1 MVETWYELGKRYGI
15 TLAVLADI
23 HARRVEETLSL
34 VEQNKPDIILIP
46 GDLVDGAA
54 IEKCKEHSNFIE
66 EAITNLN
73 RIAQIAPTYY
83 SIGNHEKQLTEAEIK
98 ELHGSKAVVVDN
110 RYVNVSADLY
120 IGGLSSGRN
129 YHDKKA
135 SQKPDISFI
144 AEFEKVSGFKILL
157 SHHPEYYEP
166 FLKDK
171 GIDLIISGHAHGGQV
186 RIGNQGLYSP
196 GQGLFPKYTSGIHD
210 GKLIVS
216 RGIAGTELFP
226 RINNKP
232 ETVYIFL

>member
-73 RIAQIAPTYY
+73 RTAQIAPTYY
-83 SIGNHEKQLTEAEIK
+83 SLGNHEKQLTEAEIK
-98 ELHGSKAVVVDN
+98 ELHGTKAVVVDN

-144 AEFEKVSGFKILL
+144 AELEKVSGFKVLL
-157 SHHPEYYEP
+157 THHPEYYEP

-232 ETVYIFL
+232 EIVYIKL

>member
-144 AEFEKVSGFKILL
+144 AEFDKVSGFKILL

-186 RIGNQGLYSP
+186 RIGKQGLYSP

>member
-1 MVETWYELGKRYGI
+1 M
-15 TLAVLADI
+15 
-23 HARRVEETLSL
+23 
-34 VEQNKPDIILIP
+34 
-46 GDLVDGAA
+46 
-54 IEKCKEHSNFIE
+54 
-66 EAITNLN
+66 
-73 RIAQIAPTYY
+73 
-83 SIGNHEKQLTEAEIK
+83 
-98 ELHGSKAVVVDN
+98 VDN
-110 RYVNVSADLY
+110 RYVDVSADLY

-232 ETVYIFL
+232 EIVYIKI

>member
-54 IEKCKEHSNFIE
+54 IEKCKEHSNFVE

-73 RIAQIAPTYY
+73 RIAKIAPTYC
-83 SIGNHEKQLTEAEIK
+83 SLGNHEKQLTEAEIK
-98 ELHGSKAVVVDN
+98 ELHGTKAVVVDN

-144 AEFEKVSGFKILL
+144 AELEKVSGFKILL

-171 GIDLIISGHAHGGQV
+171 GIDLIISGHAHGGQI
-186 RIGNQGLYSP
+186 RIGNQGLFAP

-216 RGIAGTELFP
+216 RGISGTELFP

-232 ETVYIFL
+232 EIVYIKI

>member
-46 GDLVDGAA
+46 GDLVDGAG

-66 EAITNLN
+66 ETITNLN

-83 SIGNHEKQLTEAEIK
+83 SLGNHEKQLTEAEIK

-110 RYVNVSADLY
+110 GYINAAADLY
-120 IGGLSSGRN
+120 IGGISSGRN

-144 AEFEKVSGFKILL
+144 PEFEKESGFKILL
-157 SHHPEYYEP
+157 SHHPEYYVP
-166 FLKDK
+166 LLKDRD
-171 GIDLIISGHAHGGQV
+171 IDLIISGHAHGGQI
-186 RIGNQGLYSP
+186 RIGNQGLFAP

-210 GKLIVS
+210 GKLVVS
-216 RGIAGTELFP
+216 RGISGTELFP

-232 ETVYIFL
+232 EIVYIKI

>member
-46 GDLVDGAA
+46 GDLVDGTT
-54 IEKCKEHSNFIE
+54 IEKCKKHSNFVE

-83 SIGNHEKQLTEAEIK
+83 SLGNHEKQMIETEIK
-98 ELHGSKAVVVDN
+98 ELHRSKAVVVDN
-110 RYVNVSADLY
+110 RYVNVSSDLY
-120 IGGLSSGRN
+120 IGGISSGRN
-129 YHDKKA
+129 YHDKRA

-144 AEFEKVSGFKILL
+144 PEFEKVSGFKILL
-157 SHHPEYYEP
+157 SHHPEYYVP

-171 GIDLIISGHAHGGQV
+171 DIDLIISGHAHGGQI
-186 RIGNQGLYSP
+186 RIGNQGLFAP

-210 GKLIVS
+210 GKLVVS
-216 RGIAGTELFP
+216 RGISGTELFP

-232 ETVYIFL
+232 EIVCIKI

>member
-1 MVETWYELGKRYGI
+1 MVEIWYELGNRYGI

-23 HARRVEETLSL
+23 HARRIEETLSL

-54 IEKCKEHSNFIE
+54 IEKCKKHSNFVE

-83 SIGNHEKQLTEAEIK
+83 SLGNHEKQLTEAEIND
-98 ELHGSKAVVVDN
+98 LYRSKAVVVDN
-110 RYVNVSADLY
+110 NYVNITADLY

-171 GIDLIISGHAHGGQV
+171 DIDLIISGHAHGGQV

-196 GQGLFPKYTSGIHD
+196 GQGLFPKYTSGIHE

-216 RGIAGTELFP
+216 RGITGTELFP

-232 ETVYIFL
+232 EIVYIFL